1 MRRLLPIAIAAA
13 ALALGV
19 AVPALATPPSLTLTA
34 PVGHTDANPP
44 TITGVGAKPG
54 NGVSPYVF
62 INIYKGSSVAG
73 DPLVQS
79 SFIVVNEGNGAFSW
93 TPDASLPD
101 GTYTAQA
108 RQTGNEVET
117 GYSNPITFMIG
128 KVAEAT
134 PTPTPTPSPTP
145 TATPVVVAATPTP
158 TPVATPVTQ
167 PTAKPHVCASR
178 RDFVKHVHKAKDG
191 SHFKVV

>member
-44 TITGVGAKPG
+44 TITGVAAKPG

-62 INIYKGSSVAG
+62 VDLYQG
-73 DPLVQS
+73 DAVGNQAYLTS
-79 SFIVVNEGNGAFSW
+79 SFLPVNEGTGAFSW
-93 TPDASLPD
+93 TPAAALPD
-101 GTYTAQA
+101 GTYTARA
-108 RQTGNEVET
+108 NQTANENEK
-117 GYSNPITFMIG
+117 GYSNPITFTIG

-134 PTPTPTPSPTP
+134 PTPTPTP
-145 TATPVVVAATPTP
+145 TATSTPVVVAATPT
-158 TPVATPVTQ
+158 ATPV
-167 PTAKPHVCASR
+167 
-178 RDFVKHVHKAKDG
+178 
-191 SHFKVV
+191 